1 MNGDSGEK
9 TCPLTKCVHFLEF
22 SFIRDFTALV
32 SFSFFCTWA
41 GDQYSFSR
49 TTSLLIFLVPKTDLP
64 TNCLSV
70 FGHFVGL
77 VLKGL
82 TKNYNAHILQYLMN

>member
-1 MNGDSGEK
+1 MPTPQNGQRHSNDDK
-9 TCPLTKCVHFLEF
+9 QL
-22 SFIRDFTALV
+22 
-32 SFSFFCTWA
+32 
-41 GDQYSFSR
+41 
-49 TTSLLIFLVPKTDLP
+49 

-82 TKNYNAHILQYLMN
+82 SREGNGISEWVKF